1 MEHSSEEHIPYR
13 VAEWLPSDHQ
23 HLKRWLDGMI
33 QKTDARSHA
42 LHPVIAEFRDF
53 IESDP
58 EVFMLFNQMFEQVP
72 KRAPYHKDPTGK
84 AQVRD
89 YRQMV
94 QLLDT
99 VMTHAPEYDRTA
111 LVGCPINTIFD
122 WSMGTAAGMAAFL
135 NPRVNE
141 QLKKVLNAW
150 AQFLRSSD
158 STYVLNDD
166 PHKGWFGSD
175 ALRAM
180 PNFEKEFVCDPRKPH
195 WGFRSWDDYFT
206 RRLRE
211 GARPVAEPGDD
222 RVLVNACESAPYRIA
237 RDVQYRDRFWIKSQP
252 YSIAHMLA
260 NDSLAPSFAG
270 ATVYQAYLSPLC
282 YHRWHSP
289 VSGTVKKTFLQEGT
303 YLAEA
308 ASHGFDPA
316 GPNDSQAYITEL
328 ATRAVMF
335 IEADNPDIGLMCFLA
350 VGMAEVSTC
359 EMTVYVGQHVNKGD
373 PIGMFHYGGSTHCL
387 IFRPGVRLEFDHHG
401 QKPGLHAQPI
411 AVNARIARLVK

>member
-1 MEHSSEEHIPYR
+1 M
-13 VAEWLPSDHQ
+13 
-23 HLKRWLDGMI
+23 
-33 QKTDARSHA
+33 
-42 LHPVIAEFRDF
+42 
-53 IESDP
+53 
-58 EVFMLFNQMFEQVP
+58 
-72 KRAPYHKDPTGK
+72 
-84 AQVRD
+84 
-89 YRQMV
+89 
-94 QLLDT
+94 DT
-99 VMTHAPEYDRTA
+99 IVTHAPEYDQTG

-122 WSMGTAAGMAAFL
+122 CSMGTAAGMAAFL
-135 NPRVNE
+135 NARVNA
-141 QLKKVLNAW
+141 QLKAVLNAW

-158 STYVLNDD
+158 STDVLNDD
-166 PHKGWFGSD
+166 PHKGWFGAD

-180 PNFEKEFVCDPRKPH
+180 PNFEREFACDPREQH

-211 GARPVAEPGDD
+211 GARPVADPGND

-260 NDSLAPSFAG
+260 NDTFAPLFAG

-289 VSGTVKKTFLQEGT
+289 VSGTVKKAYLLQGT
-303 YLAEA
+303 YFAEA
-308 ASHGFDPA
+308 ASHGFD
-316 GPNDSQAYITEL
+316 
-328 ATRAVMF
+328 
-335 IEADNPDIGLMCFLA
+335 A

-373 PIGMFHYGGSTHCL
+373 PIGVFHYGGSTHCL

-411 AVNARIARLVK
+411 PVNARIARVVK